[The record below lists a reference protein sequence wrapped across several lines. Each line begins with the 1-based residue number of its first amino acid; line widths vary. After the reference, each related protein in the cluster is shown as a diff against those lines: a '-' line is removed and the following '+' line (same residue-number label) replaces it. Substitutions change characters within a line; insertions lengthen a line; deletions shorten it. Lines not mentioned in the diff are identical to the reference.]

1 MKHYILHILAMSMLI
16 MSTSCVK
23 EMSGVSPSGDEGEI
37 TLSLDVSTGKM
48 PDVIVKNSW
57 ADNDAAERAVYNLRI
72 YVFSE
77 SGHLAGYGLFGK
89 LTTSEVSDGYNAKV
103 EHVHTS
109 TGEKLYIYGIANA
122 INSQYWVSDNNILD
136 IDDAATSTLTRE
148 QFLHAT

>member
-16 MSTSCVK
+16 ISTSCVK

-77 SGHLAGYGLFGK
+77 SGHLAG
-89 LTTSEVSDGYNAKV
+89 
-103 EHVHTS
+103 
-109 TGEKLYIYGIANA
+109 
-122 INSQYWVSDNNILD
+122 
-136 IDDAATSTLTRE
+136 
-148 QFLHAT
+148 

>member
-72 YVFSE
+72 YVFSYIFV
-77 SGHLAGYGLFGK
+77 SIRNICKKTTLFF
-89 LTTSEVSDGYNAKV
+89 S
-103 EHVHTS
+103 
-109 TGEKLYIYGIANA
+109 
-122 INSQYWVSDNNILD
+122 NSL
-136 IDDAATSTLTRE
+136 
-148 QFLHAT
+148 